1 MLPVTNLIVCAAMI
15 SAPPAEKGGP
25 TDPERVFDEL
35 GINVPAGRF
44 KPLSEEYAADEVP
57 LSVVRKHPDKFPLRA
72 GVLKAVDA
80 LAPARH
86 LISDEVLLA
95 SELKD
100 FREALSRIPGS
111 GDYKDPSATR
121 LRRKQE
127 TVALVVLG
135 MEESLQELKG
145 LAAARKA
152 EPSKRWR
159 AHYDFVLAETKF
171 RLATATEFNLMYADI
186 RTESLPALNP
196 ANGDNAW
203 RLVAGET
210 MRSRGWVRV
219 FAEKSAKEFDTL
231 ASMHASTPW
240 SSLAESAAKTPAGLR
255 WEPFKLAIVE

>member
-1 MLPVTNLIVCAAMI
+1 MFPTANLIVCAALI
-15 SAPPAEKGGP
+15 SAPPAERGGP

-35 GINVPAGRF
+35 GLNVPAGRF
-44 KPLSEEYAADEVP
+44 KPLPDGYAADEIPPATVLKTP
-57 LSVVRKHPDKFPLRA
+57 EKYPLRA
-72 GVLKAVDA
+72 GVLKAVEA
-80 LAPARH
+80 LKPARH
-86 LISDEVLLA
+86 LISEEVLLA
-95 SELKD
+95 TELKD
-100 FREALSRIPGS
+100 YREAPSRVAGAAEDKPAS
-111 GDYKDPSATR
+111 ETR
-121 LRRKQE
+121 LRRNQE
-127 TVALVVLG
+127 KIALATLA

-152 EPSKRWR
+152 EPSKRWQ

-171 RLATATEFNLMYADI
+171 RLATATEYNLMYADI
-186 RTESLPALNP
+186 RTESLPALNS

-219 FAEKSAKEFDTL
+219 FAETSAKEFDTL

-240 SSLAESAAKTPAGLR
+240 STLAESAAKTPAGMR